1 MKKKY
6 SMALTNITSLLYK
19 VHKNTHT
26 ILHYNNLCT
35 RLLYQHQL
43 SRAYNCSKNASE
55 KNIKGWQ
62 KIRKR
67 KKINTDSWNPTSD
80 VNWFHQIPSYGIKN
94 DIPSIIYLSCL
105 IYFIVTEW
113 FLIRGTFHIQGRK
126 IKKNMPWCVR

>member
-1 MKKKY
+1 
-6 SMALTNITSLLYK
+6 MALTNITSLLYK

-94 DIPSIIYLSCL
+94 DIPSIIHLSCL

-113 FLIRGTFHIQGRK
+113 FLNRGTFHILVRK
-126 IKKNMPWCVR
+126 IKKMSWCVR